1 MELIIEKKDLKILLD
16 KHKDSIGNYK
26 FKEYV
31 VSLFVYVITL
41 FTVEFRDILF
51 IKKEWAIFAYIVFIC
66 YLLYECVVSFRKMK
80 KDNVTSDKLLDEIVE
95 LDKETHDHTILMI
108 KDKFT
113 KYPNRFLLYKELTW
127 QGSMLFLNKRTIKD
141 KQEHENE
148 IIQYISDKL
157 HIDKCY
163 ITIKYKR
170 EHIHTKYSKSAK
182 KYKKYRHQFY
192 EVNISNF
199 PEQLQNDS
207 FVIDDVEYKW
217 MSLRDMWLDEDIVHD
232 NGDIVNYVKEIYE

>member
-1 MELIIEKKDLKILLD
+1 M
-16 KHKDSIGNYK
+16 N
-26 FKEYV
+26 
-31 VSLFVYVITL
+31 
-41 FTVEFRDILF
+41 
-51 IKKEWAIFAYIVFIC
+51 
-66 YLLYECVVSFRKMK
+66 
-80 KDNVTSDKLLDEIVE
+80 
-95 LDKETHDHTILMI
+95 
-108 KDKFT
+108 
-113 KYPNRFLLYKELTW
+113 
-127 QGSMLFLNKRTIKD
+127 
-141 KQEHENE
+141 EHEKE

-163 ITIKYKR
+163 ITIQYKR

-207 FVIDDVEYKW
+207 FAIDGIEYKW